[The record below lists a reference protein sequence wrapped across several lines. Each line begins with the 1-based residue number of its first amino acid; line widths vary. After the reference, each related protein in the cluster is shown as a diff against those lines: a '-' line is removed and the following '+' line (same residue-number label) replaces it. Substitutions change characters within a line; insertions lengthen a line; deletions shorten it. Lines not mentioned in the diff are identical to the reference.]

1 MLKIILIVNF
11 FLFIFTEEK
20 ASETESEDDYDEQ
33 DVDEIFELDDEPIK
47 RRSDDDDDEDD
58 PALNP
63 LADSSG
69 SLIWL
74 SNHNIRWTGAI
85 ATEARGS
92 MVPSLFFSKRF
103 LRKNYYIFIDFKYFF
118 QSLF

>member
-69 SLIWL
+69 SLI
-74 SNHNIRWTGAI
+74 
-85 ATEARGS
+85 
-92 MVPSLFFSKRF
+92 
-103 LRKNYYIFIDFKYFF
+103 
-118 QSLF
+118 

>member
-1 MLKIILIVNF
+1 MENRLFTHHPDNKTMELNVFLGNLINAQNNSYCEF

-69 SLIWL
+69 SLI
-74 SNHNIRWTGAI
+74 
-85 ATEARGS
+85 
-92 MVPSLFFSKRF
+92 
-103 LRKNYYIFIDFKYFF
+103 
-118 QSLF
+118 